1 MIRDRRI
8 LALLAAELVSSLG
21 SQFTALA
28 LPWFVL
34 VTTGSPT
41 KMGLVF
47 AVELVPMALLGI
59 PAGSVVHRL
68 GPRTSMLI
76 ADAARAPVVAL
87 VPFLHAVGGLTF
99 GLILVLAALQGL
111 FSSAYFTSQRLMLPA
126 VVGED
131 QQVLAQAN
139 TLVEGTQ
146 NITQLLGP
154 ALAGVLIAFMGA
166 ANVMWLDAGSFVIA
180 FLLVASFVRVI
191 REAPDEGED
200 AGGIWAGLRYL
211 RGDSFIARASV
222 STLVYGF
229 LFRILTASFP
239 VLAYRQYHHN
249 PRVAGLLFSV
259 IGAGQVVGS
268 LLAYRLV
275 TKLAPL
281 RLAAAAAVFTAAPLW
296 LLVPHVP
303 LAVVGI
309 ALAVCGGVIA
319 ADQRAVYQPALDA
332 CPTGPS
338 RQGLSGDHHDQHGCR
353 PRSLRRRGPAVR
365 ARRSPRVI
373 FDRRRPC
380 DLCEHQLHPRDSSS
394 GCPRS
399 GLTSSSSSAALR
411 SRARRR
417 RHS

>member
-1 MIRDRRI
+1 VIRDRRI

-146 NITQLLGP
+146 NVTQLLGP

-296 LLVPHVP
+296 LLVPDVP
-303 LAVVGI
+303 LAVLGI
-309 ALAVCGGVIA
+309 ALAVCGASLPLINA
-319 ADQRAVYQPALDA
+319 PYISL
-332 CPTGPS
+332 
-338 RQGLSGDHHDQHGCR
+338 LSTR
-353 PRSLRRRGPAVR
+353 VPR
-365 ARRSPRVI
+365 
-373 FDRRRPC
+373 
-380 DLCEHQLHPRDSSS
+380 
-394 GCPRS
+394 
-399 GLTSSSSSAALR
+399 ALR
-411 SRARRR
+411 GKVFQAIITINTVAGPVAFAVAGPLFVHAGLHVSYSVVAGLATFASINFILATRVPDAQEAA
-417 RHS
+417 